1 MLHQYELTL
10 IPLLDAYEAKIQE
23 FENGFETINEE
34 FINLEKK
41 YEEVANENERI
52 RAELTDRTKEL
63 IEVYRTGSSDKL
75 GADFSQ
81 LILQQIND
89 RQKFLVEENARL
101 DRDYQR
107 FKSEA
112 ERSSR
117 DLKESR
123 GKENEAAGRARQLEL
138 NQKQLENEVKNLKEK
153 LFDSQ
158 LRSNEL
164 ESEKKKIENDLQR
177 ALSQVSQLNRDK
189 DALTKNY
196 ESLKQRFE
204 REAAPHQEYSDYPN
218 PPERTRNPLE
228 ETRQQSADDTHKKLA
243 KIQKEHEAV
252 VKERNKLKEQLEQN
266 RVSLEET
273 NDRLGELRKKYES
286 IEAEKRTL
294 EISELKNKK
303 LLEQL
308 AEKSRN

>member
-1 MLHQYELTL
+1 
-10 IPLLDAYEAKIQE
+10 
-23 FENGFETINEE
+23 
-34 FINLEKK
+34 
-41 YEEVANENERI
+41 VANENERI
-52 RAELTDRTKEL
+52 RGELTDRTKEL
-63 IEVYRTGSSDKL
+63 IEVYRTGSSEKL

-89 RQKFLVEENARL
+89 RQKFLVEENSRL

-112 ERSSR
+112 DRSSR
-117 DLKESR
+117 ELKDSKA
-123 GKENEAAGRARQLEL
+123 KENEAAGKARQLEL
-138 NQKQLENEVKNLKEK
+138 NQKQLDNEVKNLKEK

-204 REAAPHQEYSDYPN
+204 REAPQQDYTDYPS

-243 KIQKEHEAV
+243 KIQKDHEAV
-252 VKERNKLKEQLEQN
+252 VKERNKLKEQLEQ
-266 RVSLEET
+266 EESG
-273 NDRLGELRKKYES
+273 N
-286 IEAEKRTL
+286 
-294 EISELKNKK
+294 
-303 LLEQL
+303 Q
-308 AEKSRN
+308 